1 MTGIGDLLLGEG
13 IRFQRLVGE
22 FSLEN
27 GVLESELMRA
37 YGPALGLTAK
47 GTVDL
52 ERDEIAIQGTIV
64 PAYTVN
70 RIIGGIP
77 LLGPLLTG
85 GKGEGVFAATYRMT
99 GPIGEP
105 EVSVNTLA
113 ALAPGFLR
121 SLFSGSSVAPGEL
134 RALPERVEP

>member
-1 MTGIGDLLLGEG
+1 LIGKFTLEDSVMRTDL
-13 IRFQRLVGE
+13 I
-22 FSLEN
+22 
-27 GVLESELMRA
+27 RA

-47 GTVDL
+47 GTIDF
-52 ERDEIAIQGTIV
+52 ERDETALQGTIV

-70 RIIGGIP
+70 QILGVIP

-85 GKGEGVFAATYRMT
+85 GEGEGVFAATYKAT
-99 GPIGEP
+99 GPVSDP

-121 SLFSGSSVAPGEL
+121 NLFSGSSVPDDAI
-134 RALPERVEP
+134 RALPERIDP